1 MAGGRSSR
9 MKRDKAIIEID
20 GVPLLRQMCEAA
32 LNCTDSV
39 YVMTSWPERYES
51 IVPLTIQFIIETN
64 PEAPIVAFSQALAQI
79 STEWILLLACD
90 LPRLNGETLQHWA
103 NQLEYLPQT
112 VMAFLPKHPK
122 GWEPL
127 CGFYRRSCATSLKDY
142 LDRGE
147 RSFQAWLD
155 GESVEELSVSDR
167 RVLLNCNTPE
177 DLAIIL
183 DSL

>member
-1 MAGGRSSR
+1 
-9 MKRDKAIIEID
+9 MKRDKALIEID

-32 LNCTDSV
+32 LKCTDSV
-39 YVMTSWPERYES
+39 YVMTSWAERYQS
-51 IVPLTIQFIIETN
+51 IVPPAIQFIAETN
-64 PEAPIVAFSQALAQI
+64 PEAPIVAFAEALPQLSA
-79 STEWILLLACD
+79 EWILLLACD
-90 LPRLNGETLQHWA
+90 LPRLNGETIQHWA
-103 NQLEYLPQT
+103 SQLDRVPQN
-112 VMAFLPKHPK
+112 VVALLPKHPK

-127 CGFYRRSCATSLKDY
+127 CGFYRRSCSTRLREY

-183 DSL
+183 NSL

>member
-1 MAGGRSSR
+1 
-9 MKRDKAIIEID
+9 MKRDKALIQIND
-20 GVPLLRQMCEAA
+20 VSLLRQMCEAA
-32 LNCTDSV
+32 LACTDAV
-39 YVMTSWPERYES
+39 YVMTSWPERYQS
-51 IVPLTIQFIIETN
+51 IVPSTVQFIEETN
-64 PEAPIVAFSQALAQI
+64 PEAPITAFAQALPQL
-79 STEWILLLACD
+79 STDWILLLGCD
-90 LPRLNGETLQHWA
+90 LPRLDGETLQHWSV
-103 NQLEYLPQT
+103 QLDRIPDA
-112 VMAFLPKHPK
+112 VIAFLPKHPK

-127 CGFYRRSCATSLKDY
+127 CGFYRRSCFTSLKTY
-142 LDRGE
+142 LDQGE